1 MPVIDADSHVVE
13 TERTWTFMPDE
24 QEEYRPAVLARKSGR
39 TRASEYWLIDD
50 RVFAKNVEGFNAAD
64 AGKID
69 VHEDHIRLFGAR
81 KLNALKSV
89 SGSQQADIG
98 TARDDLLV
106 EHSQRLILRNAP
118 GQF

>member
-50 RVFAKNVEGFNAAD
+50 RVFAKNANIGQDTPEAARE
-64 AGKID
+64 AAVSRNGSRTWTSSASTCTCFT
-69 VHEDHIRLFGAR
+69 RLFFSDR
-81 KLNALKSV
+81 
-89 SGSQQADIG
+89 
-98 TARDDLLV
+98 
-106 EHSQRLILRNAP
+106 
-118 GQF
+118 

>member
-50 RVFAKNVEGFNAAD
+50 RVFAKNANIGQDTPAGAREAAD
-64 AGKID
+64 IAQRVAHRDELG
-69 VHEDHIRLFGAR
+69 VHVHVLCRALFMRPLTKRG
-81 KLNALKSV
+81 
-89 SGSQQADIG
+89 
-98 TARDDLLV
+98 
-106 EHSQRLILRNAP
+106 E
-118 GQF
+118 

>member
-50 RVFAKNVEGFNAAD
+50 RVFAKNANIGQDTPEGAREAAD
-64 AGKID
+64 IAKD
-69 VHEDHIRLFGAR
+69 RKSTRLNSSHRCISYAVFC
-81 KLNALKSV
+81 LKKEKNS
-89 SGSQQADIG
+89 
-98 TARDDLLV
+98 
-106 EHSQRLILRNAP
+106 
-118 GQF
+118 